1 MKKIWRLTIL
11 ISIAVVLAILYW
23 YFYIYNPT
31 DNIAYWPNW
40 QIRHIYHES
49 YWRLNWEQ
57 IDYYENGQIYRIMHF
72 KNGQQH
78 WEYISYYE
86 NGQIA
91 DIRHFD
97 HSESVGELISYRPT
111 WELIWKWNYVDWL
124 PVDWEYIERYE
135 NWDIRRKVT
144 YKDWKVD
151 WYDIRYD
158 RNGDI
163 SFKYDAD
170 RNTVYNKYDADKDTV
185 EEPGESIENNEDVTL
200 CNDIDIDWNAEIINI
215 DDVVENC
222 TYEEWTAYSWNDWW
236 CWWVMPHL
244 YITKDIIWYFD
255 IVADEDH
262 PIICK
267 SPRAWIIKSL
277 SGDFEDLATF
287 WYKRG
292 ISKKSLI
299 DVLEA
304 RTEEEVFQNGC
315 WFYFCNGDICNQ
327 FYRPSYWENEHH
339 YYIYWYR
346 YPKEFPYETVV
357 LVDDKLYNI
366 WSNETMFD
374 DSYWPNPMKQWK
386 WVVYWLDWDKLIV
399 KRYVDW
405 ELISPYTLEN
415 FNSYNFDEKKTTTK
429 FKVKTCEIPL

>member
-1 MKKIWRLTIL
+1 MKKVLLSVLALIL
-11 ISIAVVLAILYW
+11 IAWIVYAG
-23 YFYIYNPT
+23 YFFLEEKRVRDYSTACMDKVREEIWNE
-31 DNIAYWPNW
+31 DLWNIA
-40 QIRHIYHES
+40 
-49 YWRLNWEQ
+49 L
-57 IDYYENGQIYRIMHF
+57 ID
-72 KNGQQH
+72 
-78 WEYISYYE
+78 
-86 NGQIA
+86 
-91 DIRHFD
+91 
-97 HSESVGELISYRPT
+97 SE
-111 WELIWKWNYVDWL
+111 
-124 PVDWEYIERYE
+124 
-135 NWDIRRKVT
+135 
-144 YKDWKVD
+144 KVD
-151 WYDIRYD
+151 
-158 RNGDI
+158 G
-163 SFKYDAD
+163 
-170 RNTVYNKYDADKDTV
+170 VYHYFWLCNDENSNYYFSCSVTDKDNVDV
-185 EEPGESIENNEDVTL
+185 EIETEEKQPEETDDFNESEEVIENNEDIVS

-222 TYEEWTAYSWNDWW
+222 TYEEWTAYSRNDWW

-255 IVADEDH
+255 TVDNSAR
-262 PIICK
+262 CK
-267 SPRAWIIKSL
+267 SSRAWIIKSL

-287 WYKRG
+287 WYKHL
-292 ISKKSLI
+292 ISKKALI
-299 DVLEA
+299 DTLEA

-327 FYRPSYWENEHH
+327 FYRPSYWENEYH

-366 WSNETMFD
+366 WRNETMFD